1 MTAIDVSNNQYLL
14 NLDVSQT
21 ALSTID
27 LSKNLNLSIL
37 SVSYTNITTLDLS
50 KNTKLTQLYFT
61 KKDVSPYKFKSI
73 DLSNNP
79 ELIYLFGQG
88 NDLTELDISKNNKLF
103 SIYLSD
109 NYIKNLDVSNCKNL
123 GELIIRG
130 NCFTFNTLPLPHD
143 GVGFYDYSLQKNIK
157 IERERSVAEPLDLSK
172 DIYSPDYE
180 TTVDVYLLILTAC
193 MVEVNVSLLVR
204 TILTT
209 RV

>member
-1 MTAIDVSNNQYLL
+1 M
-14 NLDVSQT
+14 
-21 ALSTID
+21 
-27 LSKNLNLSIL
+27 
-37 SVSYTNITTLDLS
+37 
-50 KNTKLTQLYFT
+50 
-61 KKDVSPYKFKSI
+61 
-73 DLSNNP
+73 
-79 ELIYLFGQG
+79 
-88 NDLTELDISKNNKLF
+88 TELDISKNNKLF

-123 GELIIRG
+123 GELIICG

-157 IERERSVAEPLDLSK
+157 IERERSIAEALDLSK